1 VDAVTSGPAG
11 ERQAAPRSRRVIRI
25 TTATLAAL
33 ASALYVVV
41 FLVQLPHL
49 REPDNPAPV
58 YAALAVVYATGAVL
72 GWWDRR
78 VLHWVGAAVQ
88 AVLLGL
94 FFWILAEL
102 YGHGEE
108 SFILDMLWLAVAI
121 TALQVVLLVLLV
133 RLALTA
139 RRSPREAS

>member
-1 VDAVTSGPAG
+1 MTPGPAG
-11 ERQAAPRSRRVIRI
+11 GRRVAPRSRRVIRI
-25 TTATLAAL
+25 VTAALAAL
-33 ASALYVVV
+33 AAALYVVV

-58 YAALAVVYATGAVL
+58 YVALAVVYATGAIL
-72 GWWDRR
+72 GWRDRR

-88 AVLLGL
+88 AVLLAL
-94 FFWILAEL
+94 FFWILSEL
-102 YGHGEE
+102 YGHGDE
-108 SFILDMLWLAVAI
+108 SFILDMFWLAVAI

-139 RRSPREAS
+139 PRAPRETP